1 MHYEKFKGSVAVQ
14 KVLEHSDRGI
24 DSSDTHKHSNESIDK
39 SRTHLNYELKDRG
52 GLTAYEYHR
61 QRIEQITA
69 ETKERTGKGIRKDA
83 VTLCSWVVTAP
94 QDLPTEKH
102 SDFFKGVYGWFAERY
117 GEDNIVTAV
126 VHKDEKTP
134 HMHFQFTPIIEND
147 GVRRLCAKE
156 VENRKSL
163 QTIHKKLQK
172 HLTSELGCEINLLNG
187 ATENGNKTIQQMK
200 NEELQVENEQLRA
213 ENKQLRA
220 ENEQFRAEQE
230 SARRNLLDS
239 IPPFVPEEYPPKPAI
254 PSGYDL
260 EKRPD
265 VNLNSSGVV
274 RKLQES
280 KQKDWDKQR
289 ETSIKKRDKKYEEV
303 CAEVDKRNEERRREW
318 EEKYL
323 TADNL
328 RKASRQLEEDRQQI
342 EPTLQQARTEKARA
356 LQERKSLEAERKK
369 QSESYENDVQ
379 QGIQAGIDK
388 CFGERPKGRAE
399 RLEAFSDRIDFPD
412 GETALDKFEREEEEL
427 RQQLK
432 SKFKGR

>member
-24 DSSDTHKHSNESIDK
+24 DSSDTHKHSNESIDQ

-172 HLTSELGCEINLLNG
+172 HLASELGCEVNLLNG

-200 NEELQVENEQLRA
+200 NEELQAELQQVSNELGELQNNLEAVQNNLSEEVLKSVGAVKKIVEKLLHGERKLS
-213 ENKQLRA
+213 
-220 ENEQFRAEQE
+220 EQE
-230 SARRNLLDS
+230 VEDIQRATANTMILNKELERLKAEWSIKNYDAERRNNELHEILS
-239 IPPFVPEEYPPKPAI
+239 NSQKAI
-254 PSGYDL
+254 H
-260 EKRPD
+260 
-265 VNLNSSGVV
+265 
-274 RKLQES
+274 
-280 KQKDWDKQR
+280 
-289 ETSIKKRDKKYEEV
+289 T
-303 CAEVDKRNEERRREW
+303 
-318 EEKYL
+318 
-323 TADNL
+323 
-328 RKASRQLEEDRQQI
+328 
-342 EPTLQQARTEKARA
+342 
-356 LQERKSLEAERKK
+356 EAERLSKGSIQAEKRRADEAIEQANKERDRAIEQARKAVKQANDERDRAIRETEHVKDVCEFITSKPFEDCEAEYNEWLDIQKRQK
-369 QSESYENDVQ
+369 QSKQ
-379 QGIQAGIDK
+379 
-388 CFGERPKGRAE
+388 
-399 RLEAFSDRIDFPD
+399 
-412 GETALDKFEREEEEL
+412 
-427 RQQLK
+427 
-432 SKFKGR
+432 KFKGR